1 MENIAI
7 ISLFGLINL
16 LMLFNIIYFLVI
28 SILVISK
35 WKD

>member
-1 MENIAI
+1 MENIVI

-16 LMLFNIIYFLVI
+16 LMLFDIIYFLVI
-28 SILVISK
+28 SK

>member
-28 SILVISK
+28 SK

>member
-1 MENIAI
+1 MENIVI
-7 ISLFGLINL
+7 ISLLGLINL

-28 SILVISK
+28 SK

>member
-7 ISLFGLINL
+7 ISLLGLINL

-28 SILVISK
+28 SK

>member
-1 MENIAI
+1 MENILI

-28 SILVISK
+28 SK

>member
-1 MENIAI
+1 MENIVI
-7 ISLFGLINL
+7 ISLLGLINL

-28 SILVISK
+28 FK

>member
-1 MENIAI
+1 MENIVI

-16 LMLFNIIYFLVI
+16 LMLFNFIYF
-28 SILVISK
+28 LVISK

>member
-7 ISLFGLINL
+7 ISLLGLINL
-16 LMLFNIIYFLVI
+16 LMLFNIINFLVI
-28 SILVISK
+28 FK

>member
-1 MENIAI
+1 MENIVI

-28 SILVISK
+28 SK

>member
-1 MENIAI
+1 MENIII

-16 LMLFNIIYFLVI
+16 LMLFNITNF
-28 SILVISK
+28 LVISK